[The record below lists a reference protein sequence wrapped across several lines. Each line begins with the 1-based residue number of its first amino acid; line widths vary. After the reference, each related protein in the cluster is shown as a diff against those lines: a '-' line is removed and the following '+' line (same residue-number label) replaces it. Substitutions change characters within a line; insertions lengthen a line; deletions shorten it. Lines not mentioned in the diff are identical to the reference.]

1 MEFQTDYIFA
11 WDFSDK
17 DVPVVTVSMLR
28 ADGMHIVAVMVGGV
42 SKECGVISLRQVL
55 DEYERKQL
63 EEKNNELYSDDRQRI
78 SESG

>member
-17 DVPVVTVSMLR
+17 DAPVVSAARLR
-28 ADGMHIVAVMVGGV
+28 AEGKHLVYDVIGVV

-63 EEKNNELYSDDRQRI
+63 EEKNNEFGSDDRQRI

>member
-17 DVPVVTVSMLR
+17 DAPVVSAARLR
-28 ADGMHIVAVMVGGV
+28 AEGKHLVYDVISVV
-42 SKECGVISLRQVL
+42 SKESGVVSLRQTL
-55 DEYERKQL
+55 DEYERTHR
-63 EEKNNELYSDDRQRI
+63 EEKNNELYSDDRQHI